1 MINFT
6 REELAL
12 LKIIDIHKKCEL
24 LKELREGLNNAEDN
38 DMKNML
44 EVLID
49 KIEFLTEDEVESMDF
64 ESEFDE

>member
-12 LKIIDIHKKCEL
+12 LKVLDIHKKCEL
-24 LKELREGLNNAEDN
+24 LKELRYGLDITEDAE
-38 DMKNML
+38 MKNML

-64 ESEFDE
+64 ESDFDE